1 MPYPTKMQ
9 KSIKLG
15 KKITNSVSHFFLC
28 PLSLSLSFS
37 SFFFKGGGE
46 SSQLIWDTRGA
57 APKMSYEEGGTIYT
71 MGASS

>member
-9 KSIKLG
+9 KKHKIRKE
-15 KKITNSVSHFFLC
+15 ITNSVSHFFLC
-28 PLSLSLSFS
+28 PLSLSLSLL
-37 SFFFKGGGE
+37 SFLRGGGE